1 VLASLGD
8 AVILTDEEDR
18 ITLFNQAAEE
28 LAGVPEAQA
37 LQRTCAEVFAG
48 TPAVAA
54 MVEHTRALGQ
64 SQSCGEE
71 SLSVARRRVQVRLS
85 CSPIWGSDG
94 DVQGVALVIQD
105 LSYQKKLEDEAR
117 RNETLAR
124 LGGLVAGLAHE
135 VKNPLGGIKG
145 AAQLLAKRFADQP
158 QIGEYTGVMI
168 REIDRLSRLVEQL
181 LTLGAPATPNFV
193 PLNVHKILHEVRAL
207 MATELAAK
215 HIMVRLEID
224 PSLPDV
230 RGEEAQLTHVFLN
243 LVKNAIEAMP
253 EHGTLTITTRMETDF
268 HILRRAA
275 ARVATHGAE
284 THGAE
289 ARGAETHA
297 ADSGRGSSRLS
308 NGSDQRVGTSAR
320 DGSPQ
325 RPNTSAGSP
334 WSAGGERPIEKT
346 PGAAPAPGKFLRVEI
361 ADTGPG
367 FPEADVERV
376 FEPFFTTKPR
386 GSGLGLAICERIVA
400 VHGGD
405 IRAENRAHG
414 GAAITVTLP
423 VSA

>member
-1 VLASLGD
+1 LRVLLTRRRKLRGATAAAPVRLQNVLASLGD
-8 AVILTDEEDR
+8 AVILTDEDDR

-28 LAGVPEAQA
+28 LTGVPEAQA
-37 LQRTCAEVFAG
+37 LQRTCGELFAG
-48 TPAVAA
+48 APAIAA
-54 MVEHTRALGQ
+54 MVQRTRALAQ

-71 SLSVARRRVQVRLS
+71 ALPIGRRRVPVRLS
-85 CSPIWGSDG
+85 CSPIWEHD
-94 DVQGVALVIQD
+94 DIYGVAVVIQD

-181 LTLGAPATPNFV
+181 LTLGAPVAPA
-193 PLNVHKILHEVRAL
+193 LESINVHKIIHEVRAL
-207 MATELAAK
+207 MATEFAAK
-215 HIMVRLEID
+215 HIAVRLEID

-230 RGEEAQLTHVFLN
+230 RGEEALLTHVFLN
-243 LVKNAIEAMP
+243 LVKNALEAMP
-253 EHGTLTITTRMETDF
+253 EHGMLTITTRMETDF
-268 HILRRAA
+268 HILRRAD
-275 ARVATHGAE
+275 G
-284 THGAE
+284 G
-289 ARGAETHA
+289 RGAGHPEA
-297 ADSGRGSSRLS
+297 P
-308 NGSDQRVGTSAR
+308 SDG
-320 DGSPQ
+320 DGS
-325 RPNTSAGSP
+325 
-334 WSAGGERPIEKT
+334 
-346 PGAAPAPGKFLRVEI
+346 GKFLRVEV

-367 FPEADVERV
+367 FPEEEIERI

-405 IRAENRAHG
+405 IRARNRRHG
-414 GAAITVTLP
+414 GAVMTVTLP